1 MLGQDQQRAARRKI
15 VVRNAVMVVGRED
28 ASVRAIVR
36 IGAPE
41 SPRITRIDKVRVV
54 RAIQKQSR

>member
-1 MLGQDQQRAARRKI
+1 MLGQDQQRAARAVI
-15 VVRNAVMVVGRED
+15 VVRNAYVVVGRED

-36 IGAPE
+36 IGAPDR
-41 SPRITRIDKVRVV
+41 PGITRIDKVRVV